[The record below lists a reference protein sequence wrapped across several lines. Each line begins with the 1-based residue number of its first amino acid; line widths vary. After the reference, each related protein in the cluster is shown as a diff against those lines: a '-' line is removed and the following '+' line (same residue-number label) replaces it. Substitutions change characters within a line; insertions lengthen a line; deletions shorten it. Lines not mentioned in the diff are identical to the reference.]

1 MRELAASAS
10 WSTAAW
16 VARRSLDPGDAV
28 TRSGA
33 ETYAEAA
40 LVALMRVQADLGRIG
55 SNLNQVARAA
65 NAVAATAE
73 GRQGDPDATRLLA
86 RLAAVTRPLPAL
98 VDELREGSIQARDAL
113 VAVSSAASRRRRRV

>member
-1 MRELAASAS
+1 MRELAAAAK

-65 NAVAATAE
+65 NAVAATAD
-73 GRQGDPDATRLLA
+73 GRQDDPDATRLLA
-86 RLAAVTRPLPAL
+86 RFAAVTRPLPAL
-98 VDELREGSIQARDAL
+98 VDELREASIQARDTL
-113 VAVSSAASRRRRRV
+113 VAVSSAARRRRRR